1 MAEEM
6 DGEEFVV
13 DKILDKRVR
22 NGKIEYYLSWK
33 VSYKLYTCTI
43 INVYISLIQGFG
55 PEENTWEPK
64 ENLDCPELIKAF
76 EDKLKLR
83 KEQSKRKAG
92 SVSGEE
98 GAEPPSKKLHP
109 SEDIRPRGFDRGL
122 QAERIIGA
130 TDSSGELMFLIKWK
144 GSDEADLVAARQA
157 NMKCPQVSETW
168 CHQ

>member
-33 VSYKLYTCTI
+33 VKILDQSYI
-43 INVYISLIQGFG
+43 MINIGIFQGFG

-76 EDKLKLR
+76 EDKLKLK
-83 KEQSKRKAG
+83 KEQSKRKG
-92 SVSGEE
+92 STKEDENG
-98 GAEPPSKKLHP
+98 EPPAKKLHP
-109 SEDIRPRGFDRGL
+109 GEDVRPRGFDRGL

-144 GSDEADLVAARQA
+144 GEY
-157 NMKCPQVSETW
+157 N
-168 CHQ
+168 

>member
-1 MAEEM
+1 M
-6 DGEEFVV
+6 
-13 DKILDKRVR
+13 
-22 NGKIEYYLSWK
+22 
-33 VSYKLYTCTI
+33 
-43 INVYISLIQGFG
+43 QGFG

-76 EDKLKLR
+76 EDKVKMK
-83 KEQSKRKAG
+83 KEQSKRKG
-92 SVSGEE
+92 GKDDEDGEP
-98 GAEPPSKKLHP
+98 AAKKLHP

-157 NMKCPQVSETW
+157 NMKCPQVKYLILIG
-168 CHQ
+168 Q